1 MTCGQVRGEPVD
13 HCKIVTVREHSITR
27 GNHPG
32 CLGNADGMATYNATA
47 ARTDDGWVVAVD
59 GVGATQAS
67 TLADAGPLAA
77 DMVEGRLAVDPA
89 TIQVVV
95 RIQLPKNILDAI
107 ENRHAATGRRDQDP
121 QWYAEAD
128 LQARR
133 LLRDYGIGEPDVDA
147 VLGSA
152 GTQPE

>member
-1 MTCGQVRGEPVD
+1 MGPKEIANQYYDAWINHHGDMGEV
-13 HCKIVTVREHSITR
+13 
-27 GNHPG
+27 
-32 CLGNADGMATYNATA
+32 
-47 ARTDDGWVVAVD
+47 
-59 GVGATQAS
+59 
-67 TLADAGPLAA
+67 PLAE
-77 DMVEGRLAVDPA
+77 DMVAGRLAVDPT

-133 LLRDYGIGEPDVDA
+133 LLRDYGIGTYVRNLLRHLSRIDQETEYA
-147 VLGSA
+147 VLCQGQDCS
-152 GTQPE
+152 GLSDLGDQKRLPESERMRVEATRGWSRP

>member
-1 MTCGQVRGEPVD
+1 
-13 HCKIVTVREHSITR
+13 
-27 GNHPG
+27 
-32 CLGNADGMATYNATA
+32 MATYNATA

-67 TLADAGPLAA
+67 TLADAGPLAE
-77 DMVEGRLAVDPA
+77 DMVAGRLAVDPA

-121 QWYAEAD
+121 QWYVEAD

-133 LLRDYGIGEPDVDA
+133 LLRDYGIGEPDIDA